1 MRQVARVPVS
11 DVVTARIRR
20 AILEGV
26 LTPGSRV
33 RQEELAHRLGVS
45 RAPIREALAFLE
57 REGLVKTERWR
68 GTIVAPLDAGFIAE
82 IYDFRS
88 AIDAYVASVLAA
100 RGDFDPTPFRTLV
113 SEGRTATNA
122 GNLRQLIDVDS
133 RFHTGLYKAV
143 GNRLLVDVMQAQW
156 SHIRRAM
163 AATLSIGGYPK
174 RVWNE
179 HEAILEAIA
188 RGQVK
193 RASHLAHAHTAN
205 ARMILVNNLTRS
217 ASRAPTAERGTS
229 PSRRSRTKP
238 LATPK
243 AGDFEPIDPAIKT
256 L

>member
-1 MRQVARVPVS
+1 MRQVVRIPVS

-20 AILEGV
+20 AILDGV
-26 LTPGSRV
+26 LAPGSRV

-68 GTIVAPLDAGFIAE
+68 GTIVTPLDAGFIAE

-100 RGDFDPTPFRTLV
+100 RGDFDPTPFRALV
-113 SEGRTATNA
+113 AEGLAAVTSGDLPR
-122 GNLRQLIDVDS
+122 LIDVDS
-133 RFHTGLYKAV
+133 RFHIGLYKAV
-143 GNRLLVDVMQAQW
+143 GNGLLVEVMQAQW
-156 SHIRRAM
+156 RHIRRAM
-163 AATLSIGGYPK
+163 AATLSTSGYPK
-174 RVWNE
+174 RVWHE
-179 HEAILEAIA
+179 HGAIVEAIA

-205 ARMILVNNLTRS
+205 ARTILVNSLTQS
-217 ASRAPTAERGTS
+217 ASGARAVEGDRPT
-229 PSRRSRTKP
+229 SRRARTKP
-238 LATPK
+238 LSTPK
-243 AGDFEPIDPAIKT
+243 AGDFEPIDPAVRT